1 MHNDSLD
8 FVVKSIENSLL
19 IEKNNIIY
27 QKYQNF
33 LDDALVNRINSEID
47 SLKRC
52 KLQNQTALT
61 RERADYDQKL
71 LKELKIIF
79 SHSSIKQALE
89 KKYKIQLK
97 IGSVDLWFDSAGYF
111 LPPHVDDRSISL
123 SLHIYLGKDRQP
135 GTTLYQ
141 NVNDIEYFDI
151 FPYKFNCGYSM
162 LNTNTSYHG
171 LEYKVTG
178 GLRKSLYIRFI

>member
-79 SHSSIKQALE
+79 SHSSIKNNEFVNISQIILFV
-89 KKYKIQLK
+89 K
-97 IGSVDLWFDSAGYF
+97 
-111 LPPHVDDRSISL
+111 PPHSFATSKL
-123 SLHIYLGKDRQP
+123 TG
-135 GTTLYQ
+135 
-141 NVNDIEYFDI
+141 I
-151 FPYKFNCGYSM
+151 F
-162 LNTNTSYHG
+162 
-171 LEYKVTG
+171 
-178 GLRKSLYIRFI
+178 